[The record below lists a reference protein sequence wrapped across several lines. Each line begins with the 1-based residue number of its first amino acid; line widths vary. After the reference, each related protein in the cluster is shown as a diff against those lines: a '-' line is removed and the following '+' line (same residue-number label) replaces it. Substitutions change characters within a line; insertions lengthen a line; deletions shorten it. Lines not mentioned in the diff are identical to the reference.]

1 MTSEQSSSI
10 LGGGEGITAA
20 RTASLPTPATFPRD
34 ALSLGNSMKVF
45 ERCQVITKMGFVLD
59 F

>member
-10 LGGGEGITAA
+10 LGGGGITAA
-20 RTASLPTPATFPRD
+20 RTASLPTPATFQRD
-34 ALSLGNSMKVF
+34 ALSLGNSMKVL
-45 ERCQVITKMGFVLD
+45 EWCQVITKMGFVLD

>member
-1 MTSEQSSSI
+1 M
-10 LGGGEGITAA
+10 GGGEGITAA
-20 RTASLPTPATFPRD
+20 RTASLPTPATFQRD
-34 ALSLGNSMKVF
+34 ALSLGNSMKVL